1 MQRADGWRQAAHI
14 DLTLS
19 SDDEFDRAPRS
30 RTSAGLSETG
40 ATSSFSKAR
49 RPPRIADSD
58 EDDDSGED
66 ALPPPRVQPS
76 LAGKKTKTRVILS
89 EDEDDLPAPAGWR
102 PSGSQEQRKESRH
115 GSGPAGQL
123 ADEAEDH
130 DDGAQGDTAR
140 DSFIDDGDDSNAP
153 EPDTA
158 SDGEGESL
166 HETDSEDRSTPDPPA
181 VRNPSPR
188 RAPPPA
194 AAPRQ
199 SDLSEAEQLK
209 RYGFVMH
216 NTAPKQAFPTFGG
229 GGASSSHAPFRSVG
243 NTAASSLF
251 NKTAA
256 SKPDLHSYGFASAK
270 AAAAGGAG
278 PSLKERLY
286 LKMQEQQKRIG
297 VPINVPR
304 EGSSG
309 SPPGTAAGFAID
321 DERALNKMMENL
333 DVADDA
339 SAQDQEA
346 ALKELVAGTSDMT
359 GVDDFEPPEG
369 LACTLLPHQ
378 EIGVRWLADRENGKK
393 RGGILGDDMGL
404 GKTIQLIALMLA
416 NPSDRVKIKAKTT
429 LVVCPVALM
438 EQWKSEIAKHTDGR
452 LRVLIHHGAS
462 RTSEGRK
469 LAKYDVVITS
479 YPTLSSEWVDPNPK
493 KAKKGKR
500 GGDDSDLDEM
510 GKLGKKGSRVAKED
524 YGALFDLEHGFYRII
539 LDEAHQIKN
548 RTTKMQKACVAL
560 DAHYRWC
567 LTGTPIQNEVMDLF
581 SLFEFLGRRIVNP
594 LHEVS
599 EFKAKI
605 QKPMNGK
612 RTKLALARLG
622 VVLTAIMLRRRKT
635 DFVDGKPLLSLPARE
650 VIDVKGPF
658 LDPKEAEF
666 YEKIEEKMREA
677 MEKFKTAD
685 IMRNYT
691 QVLVKLLRMRQ
702 ACNHPG
708 LVLKNT
714 MDMEA
719 LDPTPASASSSS
731 SSTPSMSRSA
741 SSNADDLSSML
752 GSMSLAPAA
761 ERAGPACAMCSQ
773 PIGKARA
780 ATDESVCAGCAGD
793 VRRFAGL
800 QHSTKV
806 RRVLEILEG
815 VRRES
820 AEAIRKAE
828 EEADEDDADEEVDSA
843 DEELDVQVSKAMGK
857 AKEAPLGPKK
867 TIIFSQFTSMFD
879 ILEPFLD
886 KAGYRYVRYDGGMNT
901 RERTEA
907 LHTIR
912 TDPRCTIILVSIKC
926 GAVGLNLT
934 CCSRV
939 ILLDLWWNPAIEQQ
953 AFDRAHRFGQK
964 DNVKIYKLTIDNT
977 VEDRILT
984 LQQQKADLARA
995 ALDGK
1000 GDFAK
1005 AQKLSVQDILYLFR
1019 GDGDKSRGRTG
1030 PVDDFDG
1037 SEAEED

>member
-1 MQRADGWRQAAHI
+1 MQRVDGWRQATHI

-19 SDDEFDRAPRS
+19 SDDEVDRAPRS
-30 RTSAGLSETG
+30 SASAGLSERRRVGTVQP
-40 ATSSFSKAR
+40 R

-58 EDDDSGED
+58 EDNSGGEMQ
-66 ALPPPRVQPS
+66 VQPS
-76 LAGKKTKTRVILS
+76 LAGKKSRTRVIHS
-89 EDEDDLPAPAGWR
+89 DEEEDLLTTARWRLAAPQEADKEADR
-102 PSGSQEQRKESRH
+102 RSATASQFR
-115 GSGPAGQL
+115 
-123 ADEAEDH
+123 DEADH
-130 DDGAQGDTAR
+130 PAQD
-140 DSFIDDGDDSNAP
+140 DSFIDDEGDDSNAS

-158 SDGEGESL
+158 SDDDGESL
-166 HETDSEDRSTPDPPA
+166 GHANSAFRGTRDVHIVRSA
-181 VRNPSPR
+181 SPR
-188 RAPPPA
+188 RDVPA
-194 AAPRQ
+194 AALRQ
-199 SDLSEAEQLK
+199 SNLSDAEQLK
-209 RYGFVMH
+209 RHAFVVH
-216 NTAPKQAFPTFGG
+216 ANSGTAAPKQTLPAFRPGG
-229 GGASSSHAPFRSVG
+229 GPVAQAPLRSVG

-256 SKPDLHSYGFASAK
+256 SKPDLREYGFGGGK
-270 AAAAGGAG
+270 AAAGNCGGG
-278 PSLKERLY
+278 LSVKERLFI
-286 LKMQEQQKRIG
+286 KMQEQQKRIG

-309 SPPGTAAGFAID
+309 SPSTDAAGFAID
-321 DERALNKMMENL
+321 DERALNKMMATL
-333 DVADDA
+333 DIADDA
-339 SAQDQEA
+339 SPQDQET

-359 GVDDFEPPEG
+359 GVVDFEAPDG

-378 EIGVRWLADRENGKK
+378 EIGVRWLTEREKGKK

-404 GKTIQLIALMLA
+404 GKTIQLIALLLA
-416 NPSDRVKIKAKTT
+416 NPSDRIKTKAKTT

-500 GGDDSDLDEM
+500 GAAGSDDSDLDEL
-510 GKLGKKGSRVAKED
+510 GKLGKKGHRVAKED
-524 YGALFDLEHGFYRII
+524 YGALFDLEHGFYRVI

-560 DAHYRWC
+560 DAYYRWC

-581 SLFEFLGRRIVNP
+581 SLFEFLGRRVVNP

-635 DFVDGKPLLSLPARE
+635 DLVDGKPLLNLPTRE
-650 VIDVKGPF
+650 IIEVKGPF

-714 MDMEA
+714 SDMEA
-719 LDPTPASASSSS
+719 LDPTPATASSSS
-731 SSTPSMSRSA
+731 SSSPSISRSH
-741 SSNADDLSSML
+741 SGDEDDLSSML
-752 GSMSLAPAA
+752 GSMSLAPAV
-761 ERAGPACAMCSQ
+761 ERAGPSCAMCSK
-773 PIGKARA
+773 PIEKARA
-780 ATDESVCAGCAGD
+780 TADESVCAGCAGD

-800 QHSTKV
+800 QYSTKI
-806 RRVLEILEG
+806 RRVLDILDG
-815 VRRES
+815 IRRES
-820 AEAIRKAE
+820 AEAIKQAAE
-828 EEADEDDADEEVDSA
+828 EAGDENVDSDDDSA
-843 DEELDVQVSKAMGK
+843 GEKHVSKPKGK
-857 AKEAPLGPKK
+857 GKVRDAPLGQKK
-867 TIIFSQFTSMFD
+867 TIIFSQFTSMFN

-886 KAGYRYVRYDGGMNT
+886 KAGYRYVRYDGGMNQ
-901 RERTEA
+901 RERADA
-907 LHTIR
+907 LQTIR

-939 ILLDLWWNPAIEQQ
+939 VLLDLWWNPAIEQQ

-964 DNVKIYKLTIDNT
+964 DDVKIYKLTIDNT

-984 LQQQKADLARA
+984 LQQQKADLAKA

-1005 AQKLSVQDILYLFR
+1005 TQKLSVQDILYLFR
-1019 GDGDKSRGRTG
+1019 GDGDTTRGRTG
-1030 PVDDFDG
+1030 PVDELVG
-1037 SEAEED
+1037 AEAEEYD